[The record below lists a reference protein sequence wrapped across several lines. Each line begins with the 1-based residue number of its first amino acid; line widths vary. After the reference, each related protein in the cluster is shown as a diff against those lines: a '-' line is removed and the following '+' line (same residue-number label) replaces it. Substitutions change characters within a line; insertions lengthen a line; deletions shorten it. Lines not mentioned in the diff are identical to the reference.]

1 MRRVVIVLLI
11 LAAAGTGAAIAL
23 GMFDRTVS
31 HRDQVT
37 AVLTQLGDGRAGQ
50 VYDDASPAFRRTTVR
65 DKFLSL
71 AGQIQSTLGKFE
83 SLGPIEDSRPTATDD
98 GGDTVRVIA
107 PMVFEHGATRGE
119 VSLIQDGDQWRLLG
133 LSIEIPKSLRAK
145 AEALRTD
152 YDQVKAP
159 PEVLERASAV
169 LQQSFAGDA
178 AVVHAA
184 SARSFREA
192 VDLARF
198 TRLIAGQQAVL
209 GKFVRVM
216 AIISS
221 SQNLARTRSRVD
233 ALLEFERGMTTG
245 RLEFVRVPAGASER
259 EPAAPETDWQLGTFK
274 IVVPEPVMPE

>member
-31 HRDQVT
+31 HRKEVT

-50 VYDDASPAFRRTTVR
+50 LYDQASPWFRRNTVR

-71 AGQIQSTLGKFE
+71 ADQIQSTLGKFQ
-83 SLGPIEDSRPTATDD
+83 SLGPIEETRSTATS
-98 GGDTVRVIA
+98 GGGETVRVIA
-107 PMVFEHGATRGE
+107 PMTFEHGATRGE
-119 VSLIQDGDQWRLLG
+119 VSLIRDGDQWRLLG
-133 LSIEIPKSLRAK
+133 LSIEIPKPLRAK

-159 PEVLERASAV
+159 PEVLERVSAV
-169 LQQSFAGDA
+169 LQQSFGGDA

-184 SARSFREA
+184 AARSFRET

-245 RLEFVRVPAGASER
+245 RLEFARVPAGGAAR
-259 EPAAPETDWQLGTFK
+259 EPEAAETDWQLSTFK
-274 IVVPEPVMPE
+274 IVVPEPVIPE